1 MIILNPDADE
11 EQQQE
16 ILERVQQLI
25 AEGGGTVAHVND
37 WGRRKITFPMEKRP
51 DGRYVVITCQG
62 DPTSL
67 PEIERVLSINK
78 GVVLRALFIRLND
91 DEAERALA
99 GGAPAPV
106 DTHPERDERP
116 QRGRPGGRGGAGGGG
131 RRGPR

>member
-25 AEGGGTVAHVND
+25 TEGGGRVDHVDD

-51 DGRYVVITCQG
+51 DGRYVVVTCEG
-62 DPTSL
+62 EPTSL

-78 GVVLRALFIRLND
+78 GVVLRALFIRLNST
-91 DEAERALA
+91 EAERARA

-106 DTHPERDERP
+106 DTHPEREDRP
-116 QRGRPGGRGGAGGGG
+116 QRGRPGGRGGG

>member
-25 AEGGGTVAHVND
+25 ADGGGRVDHVDD
-37 WGRRKITFPMEKRP
+37 WGRRKLTFPMEKRP
-51 DGRYVVITCQG
+51 DGRYVVITCEG
-62 DPTSL
+62 EPTSL

-78 GVVLRALFIRLND
+78 QVALRALFIRLNRG
-91 DEAERALA
+91 EAERAKA

-106 DTHPERDERP
+106 DTHPEGEGRP
-116 QRGRPGGRGGAGGGG
+116 QRGRGGGGRG